1 MITYL
6 IIFAIIGFI
15 IAKIIKEPKKSFL
28 IILCISL
35 IAGIIYT
42 PMWGLVSFGEMALGY
57 FVVYFT
63 KD

>member
-15 IAKIIKEPKKSFL
+15 IAKVIKEAKKSFL
-28 IILCISL
+28 IIFCISI
-35 IAGIIYT
+35 IAGFFYT

>member
-6 IIFAIIGFI
+6 IIFVIIGFA
-15 IAKIIKEPKKSFL
+15 IAKVIKEPKKSFL
-28 IILCISL
+28 IIFGIS
-35 IAGIIYT
+35 IVSGIFYA
-42 PMWGLVSFGEMALGY
+42 PMWGLVSFGEMAMGY